1 MSTDAAAST
10 SESAPD
16 SSDDSTDGGVLGD
29 RDLRE
34 YLQGGALAV
43 AVLFALISAVGFYT
57 SARRAIDVW
66 VATPYQ
72 PAFDAGFNL
81 VVLLVA
87 LAVASRLVDRLE

>member
-1 MSTDAAAST
+1 MSAEPDAAASG
-10 SESAPD
+10 
-16 SSDDSTDGGVLGD
+16 TDGPETDPLLGD

-43 AVLFALISAVGFYT
+43 AVLFALVSAVGFYT

-72 PAFDAGFNL
+72 PAFDAAFNL
-81 VVLLVA
+81 AVLLA
-87 LAVASRLVDRLE
+87 MLAVASRLVDRLE

>member
-1 MSTDAAAST
+1 MSTDADTVADDPAS
-10 SESAPD
+10 SEAEGS
-16 SSDDSTDGGVLGD
+16 VLAD

-34 YLQGGALAV
+34 YLQAGALAV

-81 VVLLVA
+81 AVLLVMV
-87 LAVASRLVDRLE
+87 AVATRLADRLE